1 MYTQDMLNEARKALH
16 QLLLGQKVVSVTKN
30 GRQVQ
35 FSQTSIA
42 DLRNYILEI
51 EIGLGLKTGRRPPAG
66 VRL

>member
-1 MYTQDMLNEARKALH
+1 MYSQDMLDEARKALH

-51 EIGLGLKTGRRPPAG
+51 EIALGLKTGRRPPAG

>member
-1 MYTQDMLNEARKALH
+1 MYTLQMLQEARKALH
-16 QLLLGQKVVSVTKN
+16 QLILGQKVVSVTKN

-42 DLRNYILEI
+42 ALRNYIAEI
-51 EIGLGLKTGRRPPAG
+51 EIGLGLSTGRRPPAG